1 MSITGLYNY
10 FCALLDECDF
20 KISQNL
26 KNARI
31 MPDLKIMPNSI
42 FQYQTHLKNAKFVK
56 SGIEKCQLAALAE
69 VESGVHCCSEPGYR
83 AAASL

>member
-1 MSITGLYNY
+1 MSITGLYND
-10 FCALLDECDF
+10 FCALLDEGDF

-42 FQYQTHLKNAKFVK
+42 FQCQTHFKNAKFVK
-56 SGIEKCQLAALAE
+56 SGIEKCQLAALL
-69 VESGVHCCSEPGYR
+69 
-83 AAASL
+83 SLSLTLSIN